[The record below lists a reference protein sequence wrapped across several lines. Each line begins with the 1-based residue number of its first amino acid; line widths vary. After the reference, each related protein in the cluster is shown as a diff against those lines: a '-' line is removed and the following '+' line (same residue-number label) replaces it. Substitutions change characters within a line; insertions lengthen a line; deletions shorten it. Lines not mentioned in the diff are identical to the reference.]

1 MSGLSQVCRVYMWRA
16 TADTIADIDRILDRY
31 LVSLFLYVWTI
42 ITSCE
47 LDLTY
52 LWLWVICKPI
62 PLIYKVCSQVNPN
75 CCPNI
80 YHSVQ
85 AVVSSQLKWIFN
97 LGLLHTIGPTTH
109 QRQVGFTEE
118 SGSTV
123 FRTVPWTAKR
133 LNSTSCLY
141 NHDLVVFFKAKT
153 YLFMDRIQKYS
164 FITLSCAWYYQI
176 YMSTCAFSN
185 QALLT
190 C

>member
-52 LWLWVICKPI
+52 LWLWFICKPI

-85 AVVSSQLKWIFN
+85 TVVSSQLNWIFN
-97 LGLLHTIGPTTH
+97 LDLLHTIGPTTH
-109 QRQVGFTEE
+109 H
-118 SGSTV
+118 
-123 FRTVPWTAKR
+123 WTYYTPATGRFYWGVRK
-133 LNSTSCLY
+133 
-141 NHDLVVFFKAKT
+141 H
-153 YLFMDRIQKYS
+153 RIQDC
-164 FITLSCAWYYQI
+164 TLDCKETKQYKLSV
-176 YMSTCAFSN
+176 
-185 QALLT
+185 
-190 C
+190 